1 MRGFD
6 SSAAPNDFRLISFA
20 SRFRTREG
28 SPRRRIE
35 NRQPGETLSM
45 STTPASAA
53 SAPLPSIFK
62 SPLVIVLFGC
72 LVAIVTFGP
81 RSSFG
86 FFLTPISSAYGWGRD
101 VFALA
106 FAIQNL
112 LWGLGSP
119 FAGALADR
127 YGTARV
133 LSIGA
138 VLYCAGLAL
147 MTSSTTPVTL
157 DLTAGVLIGFG
168 LSACSFN
175 IVLTAFGKLVP
186 KEWQGLAFG
195 AGTAAGSFGQFLF
208 APFGV
213 ALIQNHGWQF
223 ALLVF
228 SVLVLLVIPFSMAL
242 RTASNRQAVTSANAT
257 PAQAQSLREALA
269 EAFGHKSYVLL
280 VTGFFTCGF
289 QLAFVTAHLPSYLLD
304 RGLSAEVGGWTLAI
318 IGLCNIV
325 GSFAS
330 GWLGNRIPKRYI
342 LSGIYLTRALS
353 IAVFISMPPS
363 VEATMIFAVITG
375 LTWLSTVPP
384 TSSLVSIMFGT
395 RWFAMLYGFVFFSHQ
410 VGSFLGV
417 YLGGIAFEKFGS
429 YDMVWWLSVTFGV
442 LSALINLPIVE
453 KPVARL
459 LSQAT

>member
-1 MRGFD
+1 
-6 SSAAPNDFRLISFA
+6 
-20 SRFRTREG
+20 
-28 SPRRRIE
+28 
-35 NRQPGETLSM
+35 M
-45 STTPASAA
+45 STSSTPAVP
-53 SAPLPSIFK
+53 APLLSFLK
-62 SPLVIVLFGC
+62 NPLVIVIFGC
-72 LVAIVTFGP
+72 LIAIVTFGP

-86 FFLTPISSAYGWGRD
+86 FFLTPMSAQYGWGRD

-106 FAIQNL
+106 FAVQNL
-112 LWGLGSP
+112 LWGMGTP
-119 FAGALADR
+119 FAGAIADR
-127 YGTARV
+127 FGTAKV
-133 LSIGA
+133 LAGGA
-138 VLYCAGLAL
+138 VLYALGLAL
-147 MTSSTTPVTL
+147 MTYSTNPLTL
-157 DLTAGVLIGFG
+157 NITGGVLIGFG

-213 ALIQNHGWQF
+213 ALIQNFGWQY

-228 SVLVLLVIPFSMAL
+228 SALVLLVIPFAMAL
-242 RTASNRQAVTSANAT
+242 RTASNKAPVNSQNAT
-257 PAQAQSLREALA
+257 AEQAQTLREALA

-304 RGLSAEVGGWTLAI
+304 RGLSAQVGGWTLAI

-325 GSFAS
+325 GSFAA
-330 GWLGNRIPKRYI
+330 GWLGNIIPKRYI
-342 LSGIYLTRALS
+342 LSGIYLTRAIS
-353 IAVFISMPPS
+353 IAIFVSIPPS
-363 VEATMIFAVITG
+363 VEATLIFAVITG

-384 TSSLVSIMFGT
+384 TSSLVAIMFGT

-417 YLGGIAFEKFGS
+417 YLGGLAFEQFGS
-429 YDMVWWLSVTFGV
+429 YQLVWWLSVTFGV
-442 LSALINLPIVE
+442 ISALINLPIVE

-459 LSQAT
+459 GASAA

>member
-1 MRGFD
+1 MRGLD
-6 SSAAPNDFRLISFA
+6 SSAAQNGFRLISFA
-20 SRFRTREG
+20 VRFRTREG
-28 SPRRRIE
+28 SPRRRIDSGSRE
-35 NRQPGETLSM
+35 RHSM
-45 STTPASAA
+45 STS
-53 SAPLPSIFK
+53 SAPAAPAPLLSFLK
-62 SPLVIVLFGC
+62 NPLVIVIFGC
-72 LVAIVTFGP
+72 LIAIVTFGP

-86 FFLTPISSAYGWGRD
+86 FFLTPMSAQYGWGRD

-106 FAIQNL
+106 FAVQNL
-112 LWGLGSP
+112 LWGMGTP
-119 FAGALADR
+119 FAGAIADR
-127 YGTARV
+127 FGTAKV
-133 LSIGA
+133 LAGGA
-138 VLYCAGLAL
+138 VLYALGLAL
-147 MTSSTTPVTL
+147 MTYSTNPLTL
-157 DLTAGVLIGFG
+157 NITGGVLIGFG

-213 ALIQNHGWQF
+213 ALIQNFGWQY

-228 SVLVLLVIPFSMAL
+228 SALVLLVIPFAMAL
-242 RTASNRQAVTSANAT
+242 RTASNKAPVNSQNAT
-257 PAQAQSLREALA
+257 AEQAQTLREALA

-304 RGLSAEVGGWTLAI
+304 RGLSAQVGGWTLAI

-325 GSFAS
+325 GSFTA
-330 GWLGNRIPKRYI
+330 GWLGNIIPKRYI
-342 LSGIYLTRALS
+342 LSGIYLTRAIS
-353 IAVFISMPPS
+353 IAIFVSIPPS
-363 VEATMIFAVITG
+363 VEATLIFAVITG

-384 TSSLVSIMFGT
+384 TSSLVAIMFGT

-417 YLGGIAFEKFGS
+417 YLGGLAFEQFGS
-429 YDMVWWLSVTFGV
+429 YQLVWWLSVTFGV
-442 LSALINLPIVE
+442 ISALINLPIVE

-459 LSQAT
+459 GASAA